1 MNVPVRRVL
10 LALLC
15 LPGLLVVGAMPGSA
29 VTTTILELGELQGD
43 GWNAAGLQLQINLL
57 GDSHAHIQLLAQT
70 ALLPEPLGKL
80 SDLQLECRTT
90 ELTATKLDCRDGVL
104 RLQSDQHGRQQIPVH
119 FGYRFAD
126 RQLRFDLQ
134 GIALLG
140 GRLAVRGELAGGSWN
155 IAIDGEGLSLPQLS
169 TQLAAAGLSLPRLD
183 GSGEIGL
190 TARLQ
195 GSTAVLETAAF
206 SLHLQADSFTD
217 AEGSMAG
224 EELDVTVAGKAR
236 AITGGWRL
244 DLEINADRGRL
255 YVEPLFLEVPAE
267 AIQATAHLE
276 YQVNTRQLM
285 LHALEYRHPG
295 SVLLAANGHIDLG
308 KGPLLRELQVEL
320 QEGMSASFYATYLR
334 PWFAGTMLG
343 ALDTAGKISGDLYW
357 REGKLDRLKLDLAD
371 LSLHDRDGR
380 FDLTGVNGRLRWSAG
395 EAAQVSD
402 LHWEGGS
409 VYRVGLGQADLRVET
424 TGSQARL
431 LEPARIQ
438 VLDGELQIETFNLE
452 IGEAA
457 ALRWQVDGILTPV
470 SMRQL
475 SLALGWPEFAGKL
488 SGVIPAVRYDD
499 GHLSVGG
506 ILLMKVFDGTV
517 TLQNVQLERPF
528 GVIPR
533 LQLDARFTDIDLEA
547 MTGAFSFGRIEG
559 RLEGR
564 IDDLEMESWRPVAF
578 DAAFATPAGD
588 KSRHRISQRAVD
600 NISSIGGG
608 GVGGA
613 LSRSFLRFFED
624 FPYDRLGIRC
634 RLENGICDMGG
645 VAPAAS
651 AGGYYLVKG
660 RLLPP
665 RLDVIGYADRVDW
678 ESLLAQIMTV
688 TRQQQNTGME

>member
-1 MNVPVRRVL
+1 MSVPGRRVL

-15 LPGLLVVGAMPGSA
+15 LPGLLLVEVLPGLA
-29 VTTTILELGELQGD
+29 FNTTVLDLGELEGE
-43 GWNAAGLQLQINLL
+43 GWSAAGLQLQINLL
-57 GDSHAHIQLLAQT
+57 DDGHAHILLQAQT

-80 SDLQLECRTT
+80 SDLQLECSAA
-90 ELTATKLDCRDGVL
+90 ELTAARLDCRDGLL
-104 RLQSDQHGRQQIPVH
+104 RLQSGQHGRQQIRTR

-126 RQLRFDLQ
+126 RQLSFDLD
-134 GIALLG
+134 GISLLG
-140 GRLAVRGELAGGSWN
+140 GRLAARGELAAGSWK
-155 IAIDGEGLSLPQLS
+155 IDVEANGLSLPQLS
-169 TQLAAAGLSLPRLD
+169 TQLSAAGLSLPRLE
-183 GSGEIGL
+183 GSGKIGL

-195 GSTAVLETAAF
+195 GSAAMPESAAF

-217 AEGSMAG
+217 AEGSLAG

-244 DLEINADRGRL
+244 DLELNAGRGML
-255 YVEPLFLEVPAE
+255 YVEPLFLEVPAG
-267 AIQATAHLE
+267 AIQATAHLD
-276 YQVNTRQLM
+276 YQVNTRQVL

-295 SVLLAANGHIDLG
+295 SVLLAANGHIDLD

-320 QEGMSASFYATYLR
+320 QEGALASMYPTYLR

-343 ALDTAGKISGDLYW
+343 TLDTTGKINGDLHW
-357 REGKLDRLKLDLAD
+357 HEGDLVRLSLDLAN
-371 LSLHDRDGR
+371 LSLHDREGR
-380 FDLTGVNGRLRWSAG
+380 LDLDGVNGRLRWSAG
-395 EAAQVSD
+395 GEAQVSD
-402 LHWEGGS
+402 LHWQGGS
-409 VYRVGLGQADLRVET
+409 VYRVGLGQADLKVAT

-438 VLDGELQIETFNLE
+438 VLDGELLLEKFELE
-452 IGEAA
+452 IGAAA

-559 RLEGR
+559 RLEGH

-645 VAPAAS
+645 VEPAAS

-678 ESLLAQIMTV
+678 ETLLAQILAV
-688 TRQQQNTGME
+688 TRQQQNSGME